1 MRIDR
6 GSYLQSNETAPAAK
20 VDTLMLRR
28 FFHSFLSPKSSVT
41 EMFFGLKLKLQC
53 QLSDAS
59 IHGRATD
66 DAERG

>member
-1 MRIDR
+1 MRR
-6 GSYLQSNETAPAAK
+6 PGVMSTAWQLHDPAG
-20 VDTLMLRR
+20 R
-28 FFHSFLSPKSSVT
+28 FRVAHHAIFLN
-41 EMFFGLKLKLQC
+41 LKRKPQR